1 MIFSETGLPGSWII
15 DIDPIEDDRGFFARS
30 FCQEEFAAHGL
41 DANLAQC
48 NISYNHTRGTLRGM
62 HYQKPPH
69 EEAKLVRCTVGA
81 IFDVI
86 VDLRAD
92 SATFTRHFSVELSA
106 RNRRALFIP
115 KGFAHGFQ
123 TLEDGTE
130 VFYQMSTLYVPHS
143 AAGFRYDD
151 PAFALPWPEP
161 VTQVSEK
168 DLGYAPFDS
177 APFVL

>member
-1 MIFSETGLPGSWII
+1 LIFRETGLSDSWII
-15 DIDPIEDDRGFFARS
+15 DIEPMDDDRGFFARS

-48 NISYNHTRGTLRGM
+48 NISYNHTRGTIRGM
-62 HYQKPPH
+62 HYQQPPH
-69 EEAKLVRCTVGA
+69 EEAKLVRCTAGA

-92 SATFTRHFSVELSA
+92 SPTFTCHFAVELSA
-106 RNRRALFIP
+106 SNRRMLFIP

-123 TLEDGTE
+123 SLEDDAE
-130 VFYQMSTLYVPHS
+130 VFYQMSTPYVPHS

-151 PAFALPWPEP
+151 PALALPWPEP
-161 VTQVSEK
+161 VTLISEK
-168 DLGYAPFDS
+168 DLGYAPFDP
-177 APFVL
+177 ATFVL